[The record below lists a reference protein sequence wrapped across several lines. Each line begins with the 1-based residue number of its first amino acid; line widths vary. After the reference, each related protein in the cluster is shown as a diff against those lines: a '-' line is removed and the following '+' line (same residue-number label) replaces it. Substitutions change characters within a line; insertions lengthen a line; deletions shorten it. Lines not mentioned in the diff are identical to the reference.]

1 MELGTFGAILRF
13 AMNLEQQAADFYE
26 GAAGGGLEG
35 TFRELA
41 RKSRKRLSR
50 LERARREMV
59 SEMIL
64 ESITGLDGNAYGV
77 DLDTAP
83 DEVGLLRQAQA
94 LEETSAR
101 FYRDAADKMPI
112 REVVR
117 LFQRLARENEQRKA
131 QLVSHWQYDCHD
143 HPAIKSPGYEAAGDK
158 SP

>member
-13 AMNLEQQAADFYE
+13 AMDLEQQAADFYE
-26 GAAGGGLEG
+26 GAAGGGLEE

-41 RKSRKRLSR
+41 QGSRKRLGR

-59 SEMIL
+59 AEMIL
-64 ESITGLDGNAYGV
+64 ESITGLDGDAYRA
-77 DLDTAP
+77 DLTPEAS
-83 DEVGLLRQAQA
+83 EAKLIRQAQV

-117 LFQRLARENEQRKA
+117 LFQRLARENEQREA
-131 QLVSHWQYDCHD
+131 QL
-143 HPAIKSPGYEAAGDK
+143 GR
-158 SP
+158 

>member
-13 AMNLEQQAADFYE
+13 AMDLEQQAADFYE
-26 GAAGGGLEG
+26 GAAGGGLEE

-41 RKSRKRLSR
+41 RGARKRLGR

-59 SEMIL
+59 AEMIL
-64 ESITGLDGNAYGV
+64 ESITGLDGDAYRA
-77 DLDTAP
+77 DLAP
-83 DEVGLLRQAQA
+83 AASEAELLRQGQA

-117 LFQRLARENEQRKA
+117 LFQRLARENEQREA
-131 QLVSHWQYDCHD
+131 QL
-143 HPAIKSPGYEAAGDK
+143 GR
-158 SP
+158 